1 MKQKDFALILIVVVV
16 SAAFSLVLSNIF
28 ISSPK
33 NRQEKVEVVGE
44 ISSVFPEVDK
54 QFFNE
59 LSKNPTVIIQIGDNQ
74 NPQTPTQ

>member
-1 MKQKDFALILIVVVV
+1 MKQKDVALILIVVTV
-16 SAAFSLVLSNIF
+16 SAVFSLLIAKIF

-54 QFFNE
+54 QFFHE
-59 LSKNPTVIIQIGDNQ
+59 QSINPTVIIQIGNDQNTQ
-74 NPQTPTQ
+74 NPIQ